1 MKHHKSAA
9 GYFSVTQLKKK
20 KKKSLEIY
28 LYSETDKVLAESSD
42 FRRFKGKTYFI
53 HFNYSLLIFSACMW
67 SVKLLPQYL
76 LT

>member
-9 GYFSVTQLKKK
+9 GYFSVTQLKK

-53 HFNYSLLIFSACMW
+53 HFNYSLLIFSVCG
-67 SVKLLPQYL
+67 L
-76 LT
+76 